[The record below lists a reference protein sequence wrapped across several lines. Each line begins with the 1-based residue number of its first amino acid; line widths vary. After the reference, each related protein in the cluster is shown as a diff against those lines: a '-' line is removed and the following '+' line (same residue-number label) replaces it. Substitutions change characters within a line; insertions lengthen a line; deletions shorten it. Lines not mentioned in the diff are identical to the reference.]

1 MKPIDDELQVR
12 DSLPAGV
19 PDVLF
24 DGFAVLNALSDKA
37 EARTSSENVSDVL
50 DAVVKLLRDEA
61 APTVKAEPVT
71 AQDERDLFKPYRL
84 AGEFCVSR
92 GIDDDSEIRPKILDA
107 FCSGYACADRPVQ
120 TAPVPA
126 QVQCDECGG
135 NGAGGDHEDDCSK
148 APSLPADG
156 SPDFTLDG
164 GSQPCYYA
172 ETVQRIVAAL
182 SAQTAPQG
190 LRIVLDGPP
199 GPEAGR
205 FVEVENAA
213 GRSVNAGEWRER
225 ADGLWELVLHA
236 AQGGE

>member
-1 MKPIDDELQVR
+1 MSEQKV
-12 DSLPAGV
+12 GCV
-19 PDVLF
+19 PDGYMPIPTAEQLA
-24 DGFAVLNALSDKA
+24 DAL
-37 EARTSSENVSDVL
+37 ENVRSFHDMSAEL
-50 DAVVKLLRDEA
+50 ITPRLLA
-61 APTVKAEPVT
+61 NLLASTTVKAE
-71 AQDERDLFKPYRL
+71 
-84 AGEFCVSR
+84 
-92 GIDDDSEIRPKILDA
+92 
-107 FCSGYACADRPVQ
+107 
-120 TAPVPA
+120 
-126 QVQCDECGG
+126 
-135 NGAGGDHEDDCSK
+135 
-148 APSLPADG
+148 LPE
-156 SPDFTLDG
+156 PDFALDG

>member
-1 MKPIDDELQVR
+1 MSEQKV
-12 DSLPAGV
+12 GCV
-19 PDVLF
+19 PDGYMPIPTAEQLA
-24 DGFAVLNALSDKA
+24 DAL
-37 EARTSSENVSDVL
+37 ENVRSFHDMSAEL
-50 DAVVKLLRDEA
+50 IAPRLLA
-61 APTVKAEPVT
+61 NLLASTTVKAE
-71 AQDERDLFKPYRL
+71 
-84 AGEFCVSR
+84 
-92 GIDDDSEIRPKILDA
+92 
-107 FCSGYACADRPVQ
+107 
-120 TAPVPA
+120 
-126 QVQCDECGG
+126 
-135 NGAGGDHEDDCSK
+135 
-148 APSLPADG
+148 LPE
-156 SPDFTLDG
+156 PDFALDG

>member
-1 MKPIDDELQVR
+1 MSTKQCVNCPGAVDHTTAECPI
-12 DSLPAGV
+12 SP
-19 PDVLF
+19 
-24 DGFAVLNALSDKA
+24 
-37 EARTSSENVSDVL
+37 
-50 DAVVKLLRDEA
+50 
-61 APTVKAEPVT
+61 
-71 AQDERDLFKPYRL
+71 ER
-84 AGEFCVSR
+84 A
-92 GIDDDSEIRPKILDA
+92 
-107 FCSGYACADRPVQ
+107 
-120 TAPVPA
+120 
-126 QVQCDECGG
+126 
-135 NGAGGDHEDDCSK
+135 
-148 APSLPADG
+148 APSLPAAG
-156 SPDFTLDG
+156 SAELPEPDFTLDG

-172 ETVQRIVAAL
+172 ETMQRIVAAL